1 MTPRPAVSLV
11 PAAVFLVLASACGGA
26 SPPRATTPMIDVSDA
41 RFFADA
47 SNATGL
53 DIYRQL
59 AAGDGNLAMSPASIS
74 TALAMTYAGARGE
87 TAMVMSRGL
96 HLHATPDEAT
106 RLAGAAVQAFNDPSR
121 TAYELSVANRLF
133 GDRSYRFEPAFVRR
147 TGEAFGAEL
156 QVVDFGASEEA
167 RGTINSWVS
176 DRTHQRIDEL
186 LPEGSVDGD
195 TRLVLVNAVYFHGR
209 WAQPFDA
216 EATYDAPF
224 HTAASDVSA
233 PTMHR
238 LGGRYGEDQNTGRDV
253 QLYALPYAASE
264 DGHDAMSM
272 LFVLPRSAEDLPAI
286 EQSLDADVVSRWAA
300 ATHENDQIQV
310 ALPRFRMEIDAF
322 SLRPALIAL
331 GMGPIFEA
339 NADFS
344 GMSPEGEQPIYVSD
358 VFHQVFVE
366 LNEEGTEAAAA
377 TAVVMTIESVAITE
391 PPRFTADHPF
401 LFFLRDD
408 TTGAILFA
416 GRVARPT

>member
-1 MTPRPAVSLV
+1 MTPHSRLGSLL
-11 PAAVFLVLASACGGA
+11 AASLLLASACGGSA
-26 SPPRATTPMIDVSDA
+26 AGRSTTPTIDVTDA
-41 RFFADA
+41 RSFADA

-59 AAGDGNLAMSPASIS
+59 ASSPGNLAISPASIS

-87 TAMVMSRGL
+87 TATVMAGGL
-96 HLHATPDEAT
+96 HLRASPEEAT
-106 RLAGAAVQAFNDPSR
+106 RLAGAAVRAFNDPTR

-133 GDRSYRFEPAFVRR
+133 GDRSYRFEPAFVRS

-156 QVVDFGASEEA
+156 EVVDFGASEEA
-167 RGTINSWVS
+167 RGTINTWVS

-186 LPEGSVDGD
+186 LPTGSVTGD

-209 WAQPFDA
+209 WAQPFDEA
-216 EATYDAPF
+216 ATYDAPF
-224 HTAASDVSA
+224 HAAGGDVSA
-233 PTMHR
+233 PMMHR
-238 LGGRYGEDQNTGRDV
+238 VGGRYGEGSGGGDV
-253 QLYALPYAASE
+253 QLYALPYAASD

-272 LFVLPRSAEDLPAI
+272 LFVLPRRAEDLPAI
-286 EQSLDADVVSRWAA
+286 EQALDADTVSRWAA
-300 ATHENDQIQV
+300 ATYPNDEVQV

-322 SLRPALIAL
+322 SLRPALTAL
-331 GMGPIFEA
+331 GMGPIFEPD
-339 NADFS
+339 ADFS
-344 GMSPEGEQPIYVSD
+344 GMYAAGEQPIYVSD

-377 TAVVMTIESVAITE
+377 TAVVMTIESASISE